1 MFTKVNMDKDKAVL
15 EMIRETLIE
24 GLTAKGCKYVSVE
37 FLQLGE
43 LEIEFE
49 KDGKWHHLVI

>member
-1 MFTKVNMDKDKAVL
+1 MDKDKAVL